1 MALRA
6 ERRNSSDDKAQ
17 RASVTPYSQHFGS
30 KQNQPQ
36 LRTGGSSGSLGAGVF
51 LSVGLHAVLIGFVI
65 FGLPIFWQPEVLPGA
80 IGIELA
86 QLSDITAAPKV
97 QKEGKPNNKPPE
109 PVQEVKKEEPKKETP
124 PPPPNPPAAA
134 APPPPAAEPEPEV
147 VEAIPD
153 PEAEKKKEEEKKKQ
167 EQKKKEEEK
176 KKKEAEKKKKE
187 EEIKKQKKK
196 DDQALDTLLANVL
209 DQKPAAEPEEQPK
222 KKKAEA
228 KPAEPSTGPQ
238 TENVSE
244 IPLTASE
251 EDGIRG
257 QIERNWNL
265 GSIAGAPDLT
275 GMLIEVRITLQ
286 PDGTVTSAKV
296 INSGLSPMFRQASE
310 GAVRAVMI
318 SSPLKLPPGKTYN
331 TMVLRFRPD
340 QVVQ

>member
-1 MALRA
+1 M
-6 ERRNSSDDKAQ
+6 
-17 RASVTPYSQHFGS
+17 TPFSQHVGS
-30 KQNQPQ
+30 KQNEPPFKPS
-36 LRTGGSSGSLGAGVF
+36 GSSGSLGAGAV
-51 LSVGLHAVLIGFVI
+51 LSVGLHAVLITFII

-86 QLSDITAAPKV
+86 QLSEITAAPKV
-97 QKEGKPNNKPPE
+97 QKEGKPNNEPPE
-109 PVQEVKKEEPKKETP
+109 PVEEVKKEEPKKETP

-134 APPPPAAEPEPEV
+134 APPPPAAEPEEEIA
-147 VEAIPD
+147 EAIPD
-153 PEAEKKKEEEKKKQ
+153 PEAEKKKEEEKKKA

-209 DQKPAAEPEEQPK
+209 DQKPAPKPEEQPK
-222 KKKAEA
+222 KKKAAEA

-275 GMLIEVRITLQ
+275 GMVVEVRITLQ
-286 PDGTVTSAKV
+286 PDGTVTNAKV
-296 INSGLSPMFRQASE
+296 INAGSSPMFRQASE

-318 SSPLKLPPGKTYN
+318 SSPLKLPPGRTYD

-340 QVVQ
+340 QVMQ

>member
-1 MALRA
+1 M
-6 ERRNSSDDKAQ
+6 
-17 RASVTPYSQHFGS
+17 TPYSQHVGS
-30 KQNQPQ
+30 KKNEPSFK
-36 LRTGGSSGSLGAGVF
+36 SSRSRESLGTGVL
-51 LSVGLHAVLIGFVI
+51 LSVGLHTVLVCFII
-65 FGLPIFWQPEVLPGA
+65 FGLPIFWAPEPLPGA

-109 PVQEVKKEEPKKETP
+109 PQPEVKKEAPKKETP
-124 PPPPNPPAAA
+124 PPPPTPPAAA
-134 APPPPAAEPEPEV
+134 APPPPPPPEEV
-147 VEAIPD
+147 AEAIPD
-153 PEAEKKKEEEKKKQ
+153 PLAEKKKEEEKKKQ
-167 EQKKKEEEK
+167 EEKKKAEEEK

-187 EEIKKQKKK
+187 EIKKQQKK

-209 DQKPAAEPEEQPK
+209 DQQPAPEPDQKPA

-228 KPAEPSTGPQ
+228 KPAEASTGPQ

-265 GSIAGAPDLT
+265 GSLAGAPDLT
-275 GMLIEVRITLQ
+275 GMVIEVRITLQ
-286 PDGTVTSAKV
+286 PDGTVTRAQV
-296 INSGLSPMFRQASE
+296 VNSGSNPMFKQASE

-318 SSPLKLPPGKTYN
+318 SSPLQLPPGKTYD
-331 TMVLRFRPD
+331 TMLLRFRPD
-340 QVVQ
+340 QVMQ

>member
-1 MALRA
+1 
-6 ERRNSSDDKAQ
+6 
-17 RASVTPYSQHFGS
+17 VTPYSQHVGS
-30 KQNQPQ
+30 KQNEPPFKPE
-36 LRTGGSSGSLGAGVF
+36 GSSGSLGAGVL
-51 LSVGLHAVLIGFVI
+51 LSVGLHAVLVGFII
-65 FGLPIFWQPEVLPGA
+65 FGLPILWQPEPLPGA

-109 PVQEVKKEEPKKETP
+109 PQQELKKEEPKKDT
-124 PPPPNPPAAA
+124 PPPNPPAAA

-147 VEAIPD
+147 AEAVPD
-153 PEAEKKKEEEKKKQ
+153 PEAEKKKEEDKKKQ
-167 EQKKKEEEK
+167 EQKKKKEEEK

-187 EEIKKQKKK
+187 EEIKKQKK
-196 DDQALDTLLANVL
+196 DNQALDTLLANVL
-209 DQKPAAEPEEQPK
+209 DQNPAPEPEEQPK

-265 GSIAGAPDLT
+265 GSIAGAPDLA
-275 GMLIEVRITLQ
+275 GMVIEVRITLQ
-286 PDGTVTSAKV
+286 PDGTVTGAQV
-296 INSGLSPMFRQASE
+296 INSGSSPMFRQASE
-310 GAVRAVMI
+310 GAVRAVRI
-318 SSPLKLPPGKTYN
+318 SSPLKLPPGKTYD

-340 QVVQ
+340 QVMQ

>member
-1 MALRA
+1 
-6 ERRNSSDDKAQ
+6 
-17 RASVTPYSQHFGS
+17 VTPFSQHVGS
-30 KQNQPQ
+30 KQNEPP
-36 LRTGGSSGSLGAGVF
+36 LNTGGSSGSLGAGVL

-97 QKEGKPNNKPPE
+97 QKEGKPNKQPE
-109 PVQEVKKEEPKKETP
+109 PQPEVKKEEPKKETP
-124 PPPPNPPAAA
+124 PPPPAPPKPAA

-147 VEAIPD
+147 AEAIPD
-153 PEAEKKKEEEKKKQ
+153 PEAEKRKEEEKKKE

-187 EEIKKQKKK
+187 DEIKKQQKK
-196 DDQALDTLLANVL
+196 DDAALDKLLTDLAP
-209 DQKPAAEPEEQPK
+209 DKPAPEPDKKPE
-222 KKKAEA
+222 KKKADA

-238 TENVSE
+238 TADVSE
-244 IPLTASE
+244 VPMTASE

-265 GSIAGAPDLT
+265 GSLAGAPDLT

-286 PDGTVTSAKV
+286 PDGTVTGAKV
-296 INSGLSPMFRQASE
+296 INQGSSPMFRQASE

-340 QVVQ
+340 QVMQ

>member
-1 MALRA
+1 M
-6 ERRNSSDDKAQ
+6 
-17 RASVTPYSQHFGS
+17 TPFSQHVGS
-30 KQNQPQ
+30 KQNQPP
-36 LRTGGSSGSLGAGVF
+36 LNTGGGSGSLGAGVL

-65 FGLPIFWQPEVLPGA
+65 FGLPIFWQPDVLPGA

-97 QKEGKPNNKPPE
+97 QKEGKPNKQPE
-109 PVQEVKKEEPKKETP
+109 PQPEVKKEEPKKETP
-124 PPPPNPPAAA
+124 PPPPAPPKPAA

-147 VEAIPD
+147 AEAIPD
-153 PEAEKKKEEEKKKQ
+153 PEAEKRKEEEKKKE

-187 EEIKKQKKK
+187 EEIKKQQKKK

-209 DQKPAAEPEEQPK
+209 DQKPAPEPEEQPK

-275 GMLIEVRITLQ
+275 GMVVEVRITLQ
-286 PDGTVTSAKV
+286 PDGTVTGAKV
-296 INSGLSPMFRQASE
+296 INTGSSPMFRQASE

-318 SSPLKLPPGKTYN
+318 SSPLKLPPGKTYD

>member
-1 MALRA
+1 M
-6 ERRNSSDDKAQ
+6 
-17 RASVTPYSQHFGS
+17 TPYSQHIGS
-30 KQNQPQ
+30 KQNEPPFQNS
-36 LRTGGSSGSLGAGVF
+36 GSSGSLGAGVL
-51 LSVGLHAVLIGFVI
+51 LSVGLHAALVGFVI
-65 FGLPIFWQPEVLPGA
+65 FGLPIFWQPEPLPGA

-109 PVQEVKKEEPKKETP
+109 PQQEVKKEEPKKETP
-124 PPPPNPPAAA
+124 PPPPAPPVPAA
-134 APPPPAAEPEPEV
+134 APPPPPPEPEEEIAEV
-147 VEAIPD
+147 IPD
-153 PEAEKKKEEEKKKQ
+153 PAAEKKKEEEKKK
-167 EQKKKEEEK
+167 EDEKKKKEEEK

-187 EEIKKQKKK
+187 EEKKKQQKK
-196 DDQALDTLLANVL
+196 DDAALEQLLANL
-209 DQKPAAEPEEQPK
+209 TPDQAAPEPDKKPE

-228 KPAEPSTGPQ
+228 KPAEPSAGPQ

-265 GSIAGAPDLT
+265 GSLAGAPDLT
-275 GMLIEVRITLQ
+275 GMLVEVRITLQ
-286 PDGTVTSAKV
+286 PDGTVTRAEV
-296 INSGLSPMFRQASE
+296 INSGMSPMFRQASE

-318 SSPLKLPPGKTYN
+318 SSPLQLPPGKTY
-331 TMVLRFRPD
+331 TSMVLRFRPD